1 MTNKM
6 KIDQKIL
13 NEINRYH
20 NINRYITEQDAPPPP
35 PPPLGDPM
43 SDPNAAPMPN
53 APMTPP
59 GEVSPI
65 PPGGGEDP
73 LSAANPQ
80 PIDVETDDDV
90 TVIDDEGD
98 SKEGDEDSEELDI
111 TDLVSSQKNMETK
124 QNEYFDNLFAQI
136 DKLEQKLA
144 TMDGIFDKL
153 NAIDSK
159 VEKYR
164 EKTPEE
170 KLELRTYDSYPFNQK
185 LSQFFDDK
193 QVEMEKSGKNDYVLT
208 SDDVINI
215 NPNEIK
221 DTFFPTSD
229 EGEDDDFNNNQGYKN
244 RF

>member
-20 NINRYITEQDAPPPP
+20 IINRYITEQDAPPPP
-35 PPPLGDPM
+35 PPMDPM
-43 SDPNAAPMPN
+43 ADPNAAPMPN

-208 SDDVINI
+208 SDDVTNI

-221 DTFFPTSD
+221 DTFFPTDD
-229 EGEDDDFNNNQGYKN
+229 EGEDDGYSNNQGYKN

>member
-1 MTNKM
+1 MINKM

-20 NINRYITEQDAPPPP
+20 TINRYITEQDAPPPP
-35 PPPLGDPM
+35 PPLGDPM
-43 SDPNAAPMPN
+43 ADPNAAPMPN

-208 SDDVINI
+208 TDDVTNI

-221 DTFFPTSD
+221 DTFYTSSND
-229 EGEDDDFNNNQGYKN
+229 EDDYTDEQNYKAK
-244 RF
+244 F

>member
-1 MTNKM
+1 MINKM

-35 PPPLGDPM
+35 MADPM
-43 SDPNAAPMPN
+43 AAPMPN

-80 PIDVETDDDV
+80 PIDVENDDDV

-208 SDDVINI
+208 SDDVTNI

-221 DTFFPTSD
+221 DTFFPTGD

>member
-1 MTNKM
+1 MINKM
-6 KIDQKIL
+6 EIDKKIL
-13 NEINRYH
+13 QEIQRYH
-20 NINRYITEQDAPPPP
+20 KINKYILEQDATLPPPP
-35 PPPLGDPM
+35 PPMD
-43 SDPNAAPMPN
+43 DPNAAPIPN
-53 APMTPP
+53 APLTPP

-65 PPGGGEDP
+65 PPGGAEDA
-73 LSAANPQ
+73 LSTANPQ
-80 PIDVETDDDV
+80 PIDVETDEDV

-98 SKEGDEDSEELDI
+98 SEEKGDEDDSEELDI
-111 TDLVSSQKNMETK
+111 TDLVTSQKNIESK
-124 QNEYFDNLFAQI
+124 QTEYFDNLFSQI
-136 DKLEQKLA
+136 TKLEEKLA
-144 TMDGIFDKL
+144 QMDSIFEKL

-208 SDDVINI
+208 SDDVVNI

-221 DTFFPTSD
+221 NSFGSMDD
-229 EGEDDDFNNNQGYKN
+229 EEDDFMSDNNYNF
-244 RF
+244 RR

>member
-1 MTNKM
+1 MINKM

-13 NEINRYH
+13 DEINRYH
-20 NINRYITEQDAPPPP
+20 NINRYITEQDALAAPPV
-35 PPPLGDPM
+35 DPM
-43 SDPNAAPMPN
+43 EAPPVDPMAAPMPN
-53 APMTPP
+53 APTTPP

-73 LSAANPQ
+73 LSAANPE
-80 PIDVETDDDV
+80 PIDVEADDDV
-90 TVIDDEGD
+90 MAIDDEGD
-98 SKEGDEDSEELDI
+98 SKEEGGDSEELDI

-124 QNEYFDNLFAQI
+124 QNEYFDNLFSQI
-136 DKLEQKLA
+136 NKLEEKLA
-144 TMDGIFDKL
+144 TMDSIFDKL

-193 QVEMEKSGKNDYVLT
+193 QVDMEKSGKNDYVLT
-208 SDDVINI
+208 TDDVANI

-221 DTFFPTSD
+221 DTFYTSSNDD
-229 EGEDDDFNNNQGYKN
+229 EDYTDEQNYNA
-244 RF
+244 RI

>member
-1 MTNKM
+1 MINKM
-6 KIDQKIL
+6 KIDQRIL

-35 PPPLGDPM
+35 PPLGDPM

-53 APMTPP
+53 ARMTPP

-80 PIDVETDDDV
+80 PIDVEADDDV

-193 QVEMEKSGKNDYVLT
+193 QVEMEKSGKNEYVLT
-208 SDDVINI
+208 SDDVTNI

-221 DTFFPTSD
+221 DTFFPTDD
-229 EGEDDDFNNNQGYKN
+229 EGEDDDFNSNQGYKN

>member
-1 MTNKM
+1 MINKM

-13 NEINRYH
+13 SEINRYH
-20 NINRYITEQDAPPPP
+20 SINKYILEQDVPPTEDLGALPPAP
-35 PPPLGDPM
+35 
-43 SDPNAAPMPN
+43 APGGLPN
-53 APMTPP
+53 APTTPP

-80 PIDVETDDDV
+80 PIDVEADEDV
-90 TVIDDEGD
+90 TAIDDEGD
-98 SKEGDEDSEELDI
+98 SKEEGEGDSEELDI
-111 TDLVSSQKNMETK
+111 TDLVTTQKSIESK
-124 QNEYFDNLFAQI
+124 QNEYFNNLFAQI

-144 TMDGIFDKL
+144 NMDTIFDKL

-193 QVEMEKSGKNDYVLT
+193 QVEMEKSGKNEYVLT
-208 SDDVINI
+208 SDDITNI

-221 DTFFPTSD
+221 DTFGISD
-229 EGEDDDFNNNQGYKN
+229 QEDDDYSIGNNNMN

>member
-1 MTNKM
+1 MINKM

-20 NINRYITEQDAPPPP
+20 NINRYITEQDALAAPPV
-35 PPPLGDPM
+35 DPM
-43 SDPNAAPMPN
+43 ADPMAAPIPN

-90 TVIDDEGD
+90 TIIDDEGE
-98 SKEGDEDSEELDI
+98 SKEGEDSEELDI

-144 TMDGIFDKL
+144 TMDSIFDKL

-208 SDDVINI
+208 TDDVANI

-221 DTFFPTSD
+221 DTFYTSSND
-229 EGEDDDFNNNQGYKN
+229 EDDYTDEQNYKAK
-244 RF
+244 F

>member
-6 KIDQKIL
+6 KIDQRIL

-20 NINRYITEQDAPPPP
+20 TINRYITEQDAPPPP
-35 PPPLGDPM
+35 PLDDPM
-43 SDPNAAPMPN
+43 ADPNAAPMPN

-80 PIDVETDDDV
+80 PIDVENDDDV

-193 QVEMEKSGKNDYVLT
+193 QVEMEKSGKNEYVLT
-208 SDDVINI
+208 SDDVTNI

-221 DTFFPTSD
+221 DTFFPTDD
-229 EGEDDDFNNNQGYKN
+229 EGEDDDYSNNQGYRN

>member
-1 MTNKM
+1 MINKM

-20 NINRYITEQDAPPPP
+20 NINRYITEQDALAAPPV
-35 PPPLGDPM
+35 DPM
-43 SDPNAAPMPN
+43 ADPNAAPMPN

-124 QNEYFDNLFAQI
+124 QNEYFDSLFAQI

-144 TMDGIFDKL
+144 TMDTIFDKL

-193 QVEMEKSGKNDYVLT
+193 QVDMQKSGKNDYVLT
-208 SDDVINI
+208 TDDVANI

-221 DTFFPTSD
+221 DTFYTSSND
-229 EGEDDDFNNNQGYKN
+229 EDDYTDEQNYKAKI
-244 RF
+244 

>member
-20 NINRYITEQDAPPPP
+20 TINRYITEQDAPPPP
-35 PPPLGDPM
+35 PPLDDPM
-43 SDPNAAPMPN
+43 ADPNAAPMPN

-80 PIDVETDDDV
+80 PIDVENDDDV

-98 SKEGDEDSEELDI
+98 SKESDEGSEELDI

-164 EKTPEE
+164 EKSPEE

-208 SDDVINI
+208 SDDVTNI

-221 DTFFPTSD
+221 DTFFPTDD
-229 EGEDDDFNNNQGYKN
+229 EGEDDGYSNNQGYRN

>member
-1 MTNKM
+1 MINKM

-20 NINRYITEQDAPPPP
+20 TINRYITEQDAPPL
-35 PPPLGDPM
+35 PPPLG
-43 SDPNAAPMPN
+43 DPNAAPMPN

-73 LSAANPQ
+73 LSASNPQ
-80 PIDVETDDDV
+80 PIDVEADDDV

-193 QVEMEKSGKNDYVLT
+193 QVDMEKSGKNEYILT
-208 SDDVINI
+208 SDDVTNI

-221 DTFFPTSD
+221 DTFFPID
-229 EGEDDDFNNNQGYKN
+229 EEGEDDGYSNNQGRRN

>member
-1 MTNKM
+1 MINKM

-20 NINRYITEQDAPPPP
+20 NINRYITEQDALAAPPV
-35 PPPLGDPM
+35 DPM
-43 SDPNAAPMPN
+43 ADPMAAPIPNAST
-53 APMTPP
+53 TPP

-124 QNEYFDNLFAQI
+124 QNEYFNNLFAQI

-208 SDDVINI
+208 TDDVANI

-221 DTFFPTSD
+221 DTFYTSSNDD
-229 EGEDDDFNNNQGYKN
+229 EDYTDEQNYNA
-244 RF
+244 RI

>member
-1 MTNKM
+1 MINKM

-20 NINRYITEQDAPPPP
+20 IINRYITEQDAPPPP
-35 PPPLGDPM
+35 PPMDPM
-43 SDPNAAPMPN
+43 ADPNAAPMPN

-208 SDDVINI
+208 SDDVTNI

-221 DTFFPTSD
+221 DTFFPTGD

>member
-1 MTNKM
+1 MINKM

-20 NINRYITEQDAPPPP
+20 NINRYITEQDALAAPPV
-35 PPPLGDPM
+35 DPM
-43 SDPNAAPMPN
+43 ADPMAAPIPN

-90 TVIDDEGD
+90 TIIDDEGD
-98 SKEGDEDSEELDI
+98 SKEGEDSEELDI

-144 TMDGIFDKL
+144 TMDSIFDKL

-208 SDDVINI
+208 TDDVANI

-221 DTFFPTSD
+221 DTFYTSSND
-229 EGEDDDFNNNQGYKN
+229 EDDYTDEQNYKAK
-244 RF
+244 F